1 MVMELSQVLFLVL
14 AYETAVLREAE
25 TAEFPPSVLLCVVR
39 VPLPLL
45 MWCTPRLQSVT
56 CSKRQAVRQQTSP
69 RSSKLSIF
77 CGLDHGCLGLW
88 FDGIC
93 RQLFNGVVS
102 TQRFF
107 GL

>member
-1 MVMELSQVLFLVL
+1 MELSQVLFLVV

-25 TAEFPPSVLLCVVR
+25 TAELPPSVLLCVVR

-77 CGLDHGCLGLW
+77 WIGCLGLW

-102 TQRFF
+102 TQRFI